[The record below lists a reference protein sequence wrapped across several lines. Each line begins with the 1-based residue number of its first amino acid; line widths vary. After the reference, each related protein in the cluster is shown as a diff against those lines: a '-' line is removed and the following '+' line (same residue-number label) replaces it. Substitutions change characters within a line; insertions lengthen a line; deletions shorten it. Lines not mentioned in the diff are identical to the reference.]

1 MTERARVAALQEG
14 DLPAPGGGGPQLTKE
29 DLAEKELDGSV
40 AQASPFKS
48 GGGGGGGGGGGAPH
62 SPCFSY
68 M

>member
-1 MTERARVAALQEG
+1 MAERARVVWWRAQEG

-48 GGGGGGGGGGGAPH
+48 GGGGGGGAPH

-68 M
+68 MYM